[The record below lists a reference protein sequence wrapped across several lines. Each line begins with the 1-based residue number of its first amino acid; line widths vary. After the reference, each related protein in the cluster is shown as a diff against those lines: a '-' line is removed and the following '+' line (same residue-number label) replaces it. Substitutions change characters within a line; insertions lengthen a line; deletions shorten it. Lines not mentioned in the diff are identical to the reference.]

1 MDLGGQRLRSFHC
14 RGSQPV
20 LGEAPD
26 QNCPTVSLDGNPPGF
41 LLNAD
46 SDSGGQ
52 AGGGGLGLHF

>member
-1 MDLGGQRLRSFHC
+1 M
-14 RGSQPV
+14 